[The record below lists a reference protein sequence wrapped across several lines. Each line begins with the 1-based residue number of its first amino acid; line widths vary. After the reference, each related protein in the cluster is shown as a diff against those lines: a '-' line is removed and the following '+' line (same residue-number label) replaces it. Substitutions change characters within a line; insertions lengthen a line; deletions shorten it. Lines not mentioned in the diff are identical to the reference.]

1 MKTRSQIYDIN
12 LGLDINTNILNIKCI
27 SVS

>member
-1 MKTRSQIYDIN
+1 MKIRSQIYDIN
-12 LGLDINTNILNIKCI
+12 LGLDIDTNVLNIKCI